1 MNVIPRALAVAVLLV
16 AAGGTAQAQ
25 VDTALAARYFA
36 EADTLCRREGSR
48 LWGVSLCGPMVFADP
63 ATGSI
68 ATNRPAPDAPRPRV
82 LGYVNAAL
90 EWGGERWSAFV
101 WPMMPKDSAA
111 RAGLMLHELFHR
123 VQPGL
128 GLFIPSAPALPDHLD
143 TMEGRYWMQLE
154 WRALAEALTHSGAER
169 HAALADALAFRA
181 ARRRLAPT
189 AAESE
194 RIVEINEGLAQYTAT
209 AGAADATQAAADAL
223 RQLERV
229 TAVESFVR
237 TFAYPSGAAYGLL
250 LDGWSPGWTRRIGA
264 GDDLGNLARTASGV
278 EPVADA
284 DAAARRYDSAALLA
298 AEEKREAVRAER
310 VAELRRRFVEGPV
323 LVVPRGRNASFITNG
338 VTPIPGVGT
347 IYPRYRVSGEW
358 GSLEAD
364 LVLVSSDERTL
375 TLPAP
380 KPAEGKTIEG
390 DGWKVTVAD
399 GWIVR
404 PGARAGDHEVVQEG
418 ARRPP
423 APSHTKEDS

>member
-1 MNVIPRALAVAVLLV
+1 MNAIARAVAMAVLPV

-25 VDTALAARYFA
+25 VDTTLAARYFA
-36 EADTLCRREGSR
+36 EADALCEREGAR

-68 ATNRPAPDAPRPRV
+68 ATNHPAPDAPRPRV

-123 VQPGL
+123 VQHGL

-154 WRALAEALTHSGAER
+154 WRALAEALRESGAQR
-169 HAALADALAFRA
+169 RAALADALAFRA
-181 ARRRLAPT
+181 ARRRLSPT

-209 AGAADATQAAADAL
+209 VGAADSTPAATVDAL

-229 TAVESFVR
+229 TTVESFVR

-264 GDDLGNLARTASGV
+264 GDDLGSLVMAASGV
-278 EPVADA
+278 EPAADA
-284 DAAARRYDSAALLA
+284 EAAARRYDSAALRA
-298 AEEKREAVRAER
+298 AEEKREAVRAAR
-310 VAELRRRFVEGPV
+310 VAKLRRRFVEGPV

-364 LVLVSSDERTL
+364 LVLVSADERTL

-380 KPAEGKTIEG
+380 KPVEGKTVEG
-390 DGWKVTVAD
+390 DGWNVTVAD

-404 PGARAGDHEVVQEG
+404 AGARAGDYEVV
-418 ARRPP
+418 R
-423 APSHTKEDS
+423 EDG

>member
-1 MNVIPRALAVAVLLV
+1 MKKGTTRIAVTALAPLV
-16 AAGGTAQAQ
+16 ATLGAAPLAAQ
-25 VDTALAARYFA
+25 VDTALATRYFA
-36 EADTLCRREGSR
+36 EADALCRKEGGR

-68 ATNRPAPDAPRPRV
+68 VTNRPPPDAPRPRV
-82 LGYVNAAL
+82 LGYANAAL
-90 EWGGERWSAFV
+90 DWGGERWSAFV
-101 WPMMPKDSAA
+101 WPMVPQDSAV

-154 WRALAEALTHSGAER
+154 WRALAEALRRSREAR
-169 HAALADALAFRA
+169 CAALADALAFRA
-181 ARRRLAPT
+181 ARRGLTPL

-209 AGAADATQAAADAL
+209 AALAGSAEAAATSAI
-223 RQLERV
+223 RQLGEV
-229 TAVESFVR
+229 TVVESFVR

-250 LDGWSPGWTRRIGA
+250 LDHWSPGWTARVDSSA
-264 GDDLGNLARTASGV
+264 DLGALVMAAAGV
-278 EPVADA
+278 EPSADVQVAA
-284 DAAARRYDSAALLA
+284 QRYDATTLRA
-298 AEEKREAVRAER
+298 AEERRETARATR

-338 VTPIPGVGT
+338 VTPIPGAGT

-364 LVLVSSDERTL
+364 FVLVAADERTL
-375 TLPAP
+375 SLPAP
-380 KPAEGKTIEG
+380 AALEGTTLEG
-390 DGWKVTVAD
+390 NGWKVALNA
-399 GWIVR
+399 GWAVR
-404 PGARAGDHEVVQEG
+404 PGARAGDYEVVQEG
-418 ARRPP
+418 SGR
-423 APSHTKEDS
+423 

>member
-1 MNVIPRALAVAVLLV
+1 MNVFPRAMAVAVLAV

-36 EADTLCRREGSR
+36 EADALCAREGSR

-68 ATNRPAPDAPRPRV
+68 VTNRPAPDAPRPRV

-111 RAGLMLHELFHR
+111 RAGLILHELFHR

-154 WRALAEALTHSGAER
+154 WRALAEALRHADAER
-169 HAALADALAFRA
+169 RAALADALAFRA
-181 ARRRLAPT
+181 ARRRLSAT

-194 RIVEINEGLAQYTAT
+194 RIAEINEGLAQYTAT
-209 AGAADATQAAADAL
+209 VGAADSTQAATADAL
-223 RQLERV
+223 GQLERV

-264 GDDLGNLARTASGV
+264 GDDLGSLVMAASGV
-278 EPVADA
+278 EPTADA
-284 DAAARRYDSAALLA
+284 EAAARRYDSAALRE
-298 AEEKREAVRAER
+298 AEAKREAVRAER

-323 LVVPRGRNASFITNG
+323 LAVPRGRNASFITNG

-358 GSLEAD
+358 GSVEAD
-364 LVLVSSDERTL
+364 LILVSADERTL

-380 KPAEGKTIEG
+380 RPVEGKTIEG

-399 GWIVR
+399 GWTVR
-404 PGARAGDHEVVQEG
+404 AGARSGDYQVVREG
-418 ARRPP
+418 G
-423 APSHTKEDS
+423 